1 MAEFDDKLNSLLSNP
16 EAMDQIMKMAQSL
29 MGNGGQTPEG
39 TAPSAPGGPAPQSG
53 PPPTGTWNTPQNGG
67 CPPSAKRSR
76 QCWTTAWRRA
86 GRQPGS
92 PSAGGCGTPPPSPS
106 GGQPVV
112 SGQPGVPD
120 LGLSLRVG
128 KHLDPKTIA
137 SLLPVLRE
145 LGEAQN
151 SNARQLLFALRPYL
165 KPERQDKVERA
176 LQLARL
182 FRVGKKFLLRG
193 DGHV

>member
-29 MGNGGQTPEG
+29 MGGRQTPEG
-39 TAPSAPGGPAPQSG
+39 TAPPAPGEPTPQSG
-53 PPPTGTWNTPQNGG
+53 PPPTGTWNTPQNGVF
-67 CPPSAKRSR
+67 PPSQSGPANAGPPPG
-76 QCWTTAWRRA
+76 QGWTP
-86 GRQPGS
+86 PGS
-92 PSAGGCGTPPPSPS
+92 PSAGGWGTPPPSPS
-106 GGQPVV
+106 GGQP
-112 SGQPGVPD
+112 GFGAPGPD
-120 LGLSLRVG
+120 LSFLSGLGSI
-128 KHLDPKTIA
+128 DPKTIA

-182 FRVGKKFLLRG
+182 FRVGKKFLLKG

>member
-29 MGNGGQTPEG
+29 MGGGQTPES

-53 PPPTGTWNTPQNGG
+53 PPGAWSMPQNGG
-67 CPPSAKRSR
+67 SSPQGSPPNPSG
-76 QCWTTAWRRA
+76 QGWTP
-86 GRQPGS
+86 PGG
-92 PSAGGCGTPPPSPS
+92 PSAGGWGTPPPP
-106 GGQPVV
+106 GGQPGFGTPGPDFSFL
-112 SGQPGVPD
+112 SG
-120 LGLSLRVG
+120 LGNI
-128 KHLDPKTIA
+128 DPKTIA

-182 FRVGKKFLLRG
+182 FRVGKKFLLKG
-193 DGHV
+193 DSHV

>member
-1 MAEFDDKLNSLLSNP
+1 
-16 EAMDQIMKMAQSL
+16 MKMAQSL
-29 MGNGGQTPEG
+29 MGGGQTPEG

-53 PPPTGTWNTPQNGG
+53 PLPTGTWNTPQNGG
-67 CPPSAKRSR
+67 FPPQASPPNP
-76 QCWTTAWRRA
+76 QGQGWTP
-86 GRQPGS
+86 PGG
-92 PSAGGCGTPPPSPS
+92 PFAGGWGTPPPSPS
-106 GGQPVV
+106 G
-112 SGQPGVPD
+112 SQPGFGAPGPD
-120 LGLSLRVG
+120 LSFLSGLGSI
-128 KHLDPKTIA
+128 DPKTIA

-182 FRVGKKFLLRG
+182 FRVGKKFLLKG

>member
-29 MGNGGQTPEG
+29 MGGGQMPEG
-39 TAPSAPGGPAPQSG
+39 TAPPAPGGPAPQSG

-67 CPPSAKRSR
+67 FHPQASPPNP
-76 QCWTTAWRRA
+76 QGQGWTP
-86 GRQPGS
+86 PGG
-92 PSAGGCGTPPPSPS
+92 PFAGGWGTPPPSPS
-106 GGQPVV
+106 G
-112 SGQPGVPD
+112 SQPGFGAPGPD
-120 LGLSLRVG
+120 LSFLSGLGSI
-128 KHLDPKTIA
+128 DPKTIA

-145 LGEAQN
+145 LGEAQS

-182 FRVGKKFLLRG
+182 FRVGKKFLLKG

>member
-29 MGNGGQTPEG
+29 MGNGGG
-39 TAPSAPGGPAPQSG
+39 TEQPPPAAPPSGKTGNAVQNSGGPFQQSG
-53 PPPTGTWNTPQNGG
+53 PVSGETAQSWGQ
-67 CPPSAKRSR
+67 PSPESR
-76 QCWTTAWRRA
+76 N
-86 GRQPGS
+86 
-92 PSAGGCGTPPPSPS
+92 PSPS
-106 GGQPVV
+106 GPVV
-112 SGQPGVPD
+112 NGQPGSGPGFFSG
-120 LGLSLRVG
+120 LGD
-128 KHLDPKTIA
+128 LDPKAIA
-137 SLLPVLRE
+137 SLLPVLR
-145 LGEAQN
+145 EAQN

>member
-29 MGNGGQTPEG
+29 MGNSGGAEQ
-39 TAPSAPGGPAPQSG
+39 
-53 PPPTGTWNTPQNGG
+53 PPPAAPPSGETGSAAQNGG
-67 CPPSAKRSR
+67 LPFQQSVPASGG
-76 QCWTTAWRRA
+76 TAQGW
-86 GRQPGS
+86 
-92 PSAGGCGTPPPSPS
+92 
-106 GGQPVV
+106 GQPVPENRTPSPTGQV
-112 SGQPGVPD
+112 ASGQPGSGPGF
-120 LGLSLRVG
+120 LSGLDD
-128 KHLDPKTIA
+128 LDPKAIA

>member
-1 MAEFDDKLNSLLSNP
+1 MGGGQGQQRFRLRPGCD
-16 EAMDQIMKMAQSL
+16 
-29 MGNGGQTPEG
+29 GNGQGRGIGGAVQIRQGGQPVPE
-39 TAPSAPGGPAPQSG
+39 
-53 PPPTGTWNTPQNGG
+53 
-67 CPPSAKRSR
+67 SR
-76 QCWTTAWRRA
+76 N
-86 GRQPGS
+86 
-92 PSAGGCGTPPPSPS
+92 PSPS
-106 GGQPVV
+106 GPVV
-112 SGQPGVPD
+112 SGQPGSGPGFLSG
-120 LGLSLRVG
+120 LGD
-128 KHLDPKTIA
+128 LDPKAIA

-182 FRVGKKFLLRG
+182 FRVGKKFLLKG

>member
-29 MGNGGQTPEG
+29 MGGRQTPEG

-53 PPPTGTWNTPQNGG
+53 PPPAGTWNTPQNGG
-67 CPPSAKRSR
+67 FPPQASPPNP
-76 QCWTTAWRRA
+76 QGQGWVP
-86 GRQPGS
+86 PGG
-92 PSAGGCGTPPPSPS
+92 PSAGGWGTPPPSPT
-106 GGQPVV
+106 GGQP
-112 SGQPGVPD
+112 GFGAPGPD
-120 LGLSLRVG
+120 LSFLSGLGSI
-128 KHLDPKTIA
+128 DPKTIA
-137 SLLPVLRE
+137 SILPVLRE
-145 LGEAQN
+145 LGEAQS

-182 FRVGKKFLLRG
+182 FRVGKKFLLKG

>member
-29 MGNGGQTPEG
+29 MGGGQTPEG
-39 TAPSAPGGPAPQSG
+39 TAPSAPGVPAPQSG
-53 PPPTGTWNTPQNGG
+53 PPPVGTWNTPQNGG
-67 CPPSAKRSR
+67 FPPQASPPNP
-76 QCWTTAWRRA
+76 QGQGWTP
-86 GRQPGS
+86 PGS
-92 PSAGGCGTPPPSPS
+92 PSAGGWGTPPP
-106 GGQPVV
+106 GGQPG
-112 SGQPGVPD
+112 SGAPGPD
-120 LGLSLRVG
+120 PSFLSGLGSI
-128 KHLDPKTIA
+128 DPKTIA

-182 FRVGKKFLLRG
+182 FRVGKKFLLKG

>member
-29 MGNGGQTPEG
+29 MGNGGGAEQPPPA
-39 TAPSAPGGPAPQSG
+39 APPPGEPGNTVQNGGGPFQQSG
-53 PPPTGTWNTPQNGG
+53 PT
-67 CPPSAKRSR
+67 
-76 QCWTTAWRRA
+76 
-86 GRQPGS
+86 
-92 PSAGGCGTPPPSPS
+92 S
-106 GGQPVV
+106 GGTAQDRGQVA
-112 SGQPGVPD
+112 SGQPGSGPGFLSG
-120 LGLSLRVG
+120 LGD
-128 KHLDPKTIA
+128 LDPKAIA

>member
-1 MAEFDDKLNSLLSNP
+1 MEN
-16 EAMDQIMKMAQSL
+16 Q
-29 MGNGGQTPEG
+29 
-39 TAPSAPGGPAPQSG
+39 PGG
-53 PPPTGTWNTPQNGG
+53 
-67 CPPSAKRSR
+67 
-76 QCWTTAWRRA
+76 
-86 GRQPGS
+86 
-92 PSAGGCGTPPPSPS
+92 GTP
-106 GGQPVV
+106 G
-112 SGQPGVPD
+112 PD
-120 LGLSLRVG
+120 LSFLSGLG
-128 KHLDPKTIA
+128 NIDPKTIA

-182 FRVGKKFLLRG
+182 FRVGKKFLLKG

>member
-29 MGNGGQTPEG
+29 MGGRQTPEG
-39 TAPSAPGGPAPQSG
+39 TAPPAPGGPA
-53 PPPTGTWNTPQNGG
+53 PTGTWNTPQNGVF
-67 CPPSAKRSR
+67 PPSQSGPANAGPPPG
-76 QCWTTAWRRA
+76 QGWTP
-86 GRQPGS
+86 PGS
-92 PSAGGCGTPPPSPS
+92 PSAGGWGTPPP
-106 GGQPVV
+106 GGQPG
-112 SGQPGVPD
+112 SGAPGPD
-120 LGLSLRVG
+120 LSFLSGLGSI
-128 KHLDPKTIA
+128 DPKTIA

-182 FRVGKKFLLRG
+182 FRVGKKFLLKG

>member
-29 MGNGGQTPEG
+29 MGGGAASGSGGSVPEAG
-39 TAPSAPGGPAPQSG
+39 RNPPPESPPDGEKRGNPAPGWVPPAEVPGRGQSG
-53 PPPTGTWNTPQNGG
+53 
-67 CPPSAKRSR
+67 
-76 QCWTTAWRRA
+76 
-86 GRQPGS
+86 
-92 PSAGGCGTPPPSPS
+92 
-106 GGQPVV
+106 GGQPPF
-112 SGQPGVPD
+112 SGAPD
-120 LGLSLRVG
+120 LSFLSGLG
-128 KHLDPKTIA
+128 GIDPNTIA
-137 SLLPVLRE
+137 ALLPVLRE
-145 LGEAQN
+145 LGGSQD

>member
-29 MGNGGQTPEG
+29 MGGGQTPEG
-39 TAPSAPGGPAPQSG
+39 TAPSASGGPAPQSG
-53 PPPTGTWNTPQNGG
+53 PPLGTWNMPQNGG
-67 CPPSAKRSR
+67 SPPQGSPPDP
-76 QCWTTAWRRA
+76 
-86 GRQPGS
+86 PGQGWAPPGG
-92 PSAGGCGTPPPSPS
+92 PSAGGWGTPPPP
-106 GGQPVV
+106 GGQ
-112 SGQPGVPD
+112 SGFGTPGPD
-120 LGLSLRVG
+120 LSFLSGLGSI
-128 KHLDPKTIA
+128 DSKTIA

-182 FRVGKKFLLRG
+182 FRVGKKFLLKG

>member
-29 MGNGGQTPEG
+29 MGGGQTPEG

-53 PPPTGTWNTPQNGG
+53 PPPAGTWNTSQNGG
-67 CPPSAKRSR
+67 FPPQASPPNP
-76 QCWTTAWRRA
+76 QGQGWTP
-86 GRQPGS
+86 PGG
-92 PSAGGCGTPPPSPS
+92 PFAGGWGTPPPSPS
-106 GGQPVV
+106 GGQP
-112 SGQPGVPD
+112 GFGAPGPD
-120 LGLSLRVG
+120 LSFLSGLGSI
-128 KHLDPKTIA
+128 DPKSIA

-145 LGEAQN
+145 LGEAQS

-182 FRVGKKFLLRG
+182 FRVGKKFLLKG

>member
-29 MGNGGQTPEG
+29 MGNDGRTEQPPPAAPPPGEPGNTVQNGGGPFQQSGPVSGEAAHSWGQPNPENRS
-39 TAPSAPGGPAPQSG
+39 PAPGGPIV
-53 PPPTGTWNTPQNGG
+53 
-67 CPPSAKRSR
+67 R
-76 QCWTTAWRRA
+76 
-86 GRQPGS
+86 
-92 PSAGGCGTPPPSPS
+92 
-106 GGQPVV
+106 
-112 SGQPGVPD
+112 GQPGPD
-120 LGLSLRVG
+120 LGFLSGLG
-128 KHLDPKTIA
+128 DLDPKAIA

>member
-1 MAEFDDKLNSLLSNP
+1 M
-16 EAMDQIMKMAQSL
+16 
-29 MGNGGQTPEG
+29 
-39 TAPSAPGGPAPQSG
+39 
-53 PPPTGTWNTPQNGG
+53 PQNGG
-67 CPPSAKRSR
+67 SSPQGSPPNPSG
-76 QCWTTAWRRA
+76 QGWTP
-86 GRQPGS
+86 PGG
-92 PSAGGCGTPPPSPS
+92 PSAGGWGTPPPP
-106 GGQPVV
+106 GGQPG
-112 SGQPGVPD
+112 SGAPGPD
-120 LGLSLRVG
+120 LSFLSGLG
-128 KHLDPKTIA
+128 NIDPKTIA

-182 FRVGKKFLLRG
+182 FRVGKKFLLKG

>member
-29 MGNGGQTPEG
+29 MGGGQTPEG

-53 PPPTGTWNTPQNGG
+53 PPPAGTWNTPQNGVS
-67 CPPSAKRSR
+67 PPQGSPPNP
-76 QCWTTAWRRA
+76 QGQGWVP
-86 GRQPGS
+86 PGG
-92 PSAGGCGTPPPSPS
+92 PSAGGWGTPPPSPT
-106 GGQPVV
+106 GGQP
-112 SGQPGVPD
+112 GFGAPGPD
-120 LGLSLRVG
+120 LSFLSGLGSI
-128 KHLDPKTIA
+128 DPKTIA